1 MFDDRK
7 MSVRIERRDL
17 ENRIQELNYKIT
29 VTLNSEMRSQ
39 VEGLRWVLTR
49 RTAFAILAVA
59 LMTLTAL
66 RYAKYMERR
75 SEMDRKRLEK
85 LGPIGD
91 EGGGAGGAAAGG
103 GEAHIGSTAG
113 DKADVMKRIDSGDS
127 VALLSLG

>member
-59 LMTLTAL
+59 VMTLTAL

-75 SEMDRKRLEK
+75 SELDRKRLEK

-91 EGGGAGGAAAGG
+91 GGGGGGGAPAAG
-103 GEAHIGSTAG
+103 GEAHVGGTG
-113 DKADVMKRIDSGDS
+113 DQGDVMKRIDSGDS